1 MMIIELFFIG
11 LIIGFLFYEIIGI
24 SPGGVIAPAYFAL
37 FIHQPGKITVT
48 VLIAVLVWLI
58 ILFLSRWLIIYGRR
72 KLLIALILGFLLKLF
87 FEFKLQ
93 PLTEFQ
99 IDLQSIGYIIPG
111 LIANEMVRQK
121 ALPTLA
127 ALGIVTVLIYLTL
140 LLFT

>member
-1 MMIIELFFIG
+1 MIIESFFVG
-11 LIIGFLFYEIIGI
+11 LIIGFLFYEIVGI

-37 FIHQPGKITVT
+37 FIHQPGKIVVT

-58 ILFLSRWLIIYGRR
+58 ILSLSRWLIIYGRR
-72 KLLIALILGFLLKLF
+72 KLLIALILGFLLKLL

-121 ALPTLA
+121 TLPTLA